1 MLRVGTAEPYQL
13 VIDKEGNFG
22 VGSVTLNNNV
32 IANANFKVDSS
43 GNTTI
48 GGTADK
54 PNFKIDNTGD
64 LYVGPNGNLFNLK
77 ITKDGNLYI
86 SPSGTD
92 ANGKD
97 AY

>member
-32 IANANFKVDSS
+32 ISKANFKVDSS

-77 ITKDGNLYI
+77 IKQ
-86 SPSGTD
+86 SGMMNI
-92 ANGKD
+92 AVLHK
-97 AY
+97 